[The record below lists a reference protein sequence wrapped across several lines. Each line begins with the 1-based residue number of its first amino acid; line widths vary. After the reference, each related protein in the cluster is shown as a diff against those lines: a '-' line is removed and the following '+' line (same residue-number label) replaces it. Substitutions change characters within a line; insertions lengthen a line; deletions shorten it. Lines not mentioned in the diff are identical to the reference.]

1 MCYSFVYVGVFWADV
16 FYGWW
21 GGGYVL
27 NGFPV
32 DRDTVNM
39 FF

>member
-1 MCYSFVYVGVFWADV
+1 MCYSFVYVGVFW
-16 FYGWW
+16 
-21 GGGYVL
+21 GGCYLLGGVYVL